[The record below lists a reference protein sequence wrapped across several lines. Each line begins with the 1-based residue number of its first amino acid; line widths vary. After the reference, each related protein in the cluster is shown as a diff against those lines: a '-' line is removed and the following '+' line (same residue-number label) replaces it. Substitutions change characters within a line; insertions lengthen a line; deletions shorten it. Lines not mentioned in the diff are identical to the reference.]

1 MIMFMPRKRQRAWFQ
16 SVVVPVQVR
25 VRWST
30 QVRFVRRTWLSGAL
44 YVMASIRS
52 VLFTV
57 SKTMVYDCMRV
68 HVFVVLACLSASVLG
83 LIGCSTEDGRSQ
95 ENSLVATSFVEAVEG
110 DRFMEHVW
118 AMHKSGDVLY
128 LSGQGYGHILALDD
142 DLGVIRTF
150 GRSGEGPGEFS
161 GAPRNLYAEGNR
173 VFGLQ
178 AASNDI
184 HAFSLEG
191 DYLRSFSVDPEAVI
205 WSQGISVNNQGDV
218 YVANSFPV
226 VPYSITKFDS
236 SGTVIK
242 TFGEL
247 LTTSY
252 SETLNRRLS
261 GRLITLINNKYLL
274 AVGLSIPVIE
284 KYSLDGALIQ
294 SSDLSDTPY
303 FRERLDYAED
313 SYSQADG
320 GRGGIVS
327 VISHM
332 ATLNSRLYL
341 IPIEGHAEVG
351 LRVNR
356 LLEIDVESLNLLNAY
371 TLLDHQEEPLRW
383 VEAFEFVSED
393 ELLVFHYTDGMF
405 YRYED
410 IDLIQ

>member
-1 MIMFMPRKRQRAWFQ
+1 MFMPRKRQRAWFQ

-30 QVRFVRRTWLSGAL
+30 QVRFVRRAWLSRAL

-52 VLFTV
+52 VLFSV
-57 SKTMVYDCMRV
+57 SKTTIYDCMRV
-68 HVFVVLACLSASVLG
+68 HVFVVLACVSASVLG
-83 LIGCSTEDGRSQ
+83 LIGCSTEDGELQ
-95 ENSLVATSFVEAVEG
+95 DDSLVATSLTEAIEG
-110 DRFMEHVW
+110 DRFITHVS

-128 LSGQGYGHILALDD
+128 LSGQGYGHIFALDN
-142 DLGVIRTF
+142 DLRVLRTF

-161 GAPRNLYAEGNR
+161 EVPHNLYAEGNR
-173 VFGLQ
+173 VYGLQ
-178 AASNDI
+178 GGSKNV
-184 HAFSLEG
+184 HVFSLEG
-191 DYLRSFSVDPEAVI
+191 NYLRSFSVEPVAYVV
-205 WSQGISVNNQGDV
+205 SQGISVNNQGDV
-218 YVANSFPV
+218 YIASSFPV
-226 VPYSITKFDS
+226 DPYSITKFDS

-242 TFGEL
+242 TFGGI

-261 GRLITLINNKYLL
+261 GRLITVINNKYLL
-274 AVGLSIPVIE
+274 AVGLSVPVIE
-284 KYSLDGALIQ
+284 KYSLDGELIQ

-303 FRERLDYAED
+303 FRERLDYAEE
-313 SYSQADG
+313 SYSQAS
-320 GRGGIVS
+320 GGIVS
-327 VISHM
+327 VISYM

-341 IPIEGHAEVG
+341 IPIEGYPEVG

-356 LLEIDVESLNLLNAY
+356 LLEIDVESLNILNAY

-383 VEAFEFVSED
+383 VDAFEFISED

-405 YRYED
+405 YRYQD

>member
-1 MIMFMPRKRQRAWFQ
+1 M
-16 SVVVPVQVR
+16 
-25 VRWST
+25 
-30 QVRFVRRTWLSGAL
+30 RFVRRTWLSRAL

-57 SKTMVYDCMRV
+57 SKTTIYDCMRV

-95 ENSLVATSFVEAVEG
+95 ENSLVATSVVEAVGG

-142 DLGVIRTF
+142 DLSVIRTF

-178 AASNDI
+178 GASNDI

-191 DYLRSFSVDPEAVI
+191 DYLRSFSVDPKAVI

-252 SETLNRRLS
+252 SETFNRRLS
-261 GRLITLINNKYLL
+261 GRLITLIINKYLL

-284 KYSLDGALIQ
+284 KYSLDGELIQ

-303 FRERLDYAED
+303 FRERLDYAEE
-313 SYSQADG
+313 SYSQAG
-320 GRGGIVS
+320 GGIVS
-327 VISHM
+327 VISYM

-341 IPIEGHAEVG
+341 LPIEGYAEVG

-383 VEAFEFVSED
+383 VEAKRRSMR
-393 ELLVFHYTDGMF
+393 T
-405 YRYED
+405 RTT
-410 IDLIQ
+410 

>member
-1 MIMFMPRKRQRAWFQ
+1 M
-16 SVVVPVQVR
+16 
-25 VRWST
+25 
-30 QVRFVRRTWLSGAL
+30 RFVRRTWLSRAL
-44 YVMASIRS
+44 YVMTSIRS

-68 HVFVVLACLSASVLG
+68 HGFVALACLSASVLG
-83 LIGCSTEDGRSQ
+83 LIGCSTEDGELQ

-128 LSGQGYGHILALDD
+128 LSGQGYGHIFALDD
-142 DLGVIRTF
+142 ELSVIRTF
-150 GRSGEGPGEFS
+150 GRSGEGPGEFTEAAHS
-161 GAPRNLYAEGNR
+161 LYAKGNR
-173 VFGLQ
+173 VYGLQ
-178 AASNDI
+178 AGAESA
-184 HAFSLEG
+184 HVFSLEG
-191 DYLRSFSVDPEAVI
+191 DYVRSFSVDPKSFVLD
-205 WSQGISVNNQGDV
+205 QGISVNDQGDV
-218 YVANSFPV
+218 YIASSFPV
-226 VPYSITKFDS
+226 DPYSITKFDS

-252 SETLNRRLS
+252 SETLNRRVS
-261 GRLITLINNKYLL
+261 GRRITLINNKYLL
-274 AVGLSIPVIE
+274 AVGLSVPVIE
-284 KYSLDGALIQ
+284 KYSLDGELIQ

-303 FRERLDYAED
+303 FQERLDYAED
-313 SYSQADG
+313 SYSQANG
-320 GRGGIVS
+320 ERGGIVS
-327 VISHM
+327 VISYM

-341 IPIEGHAEVG
+341 IPVEGHAEVG

-356 LLEIDVESLNLLNAY
+356 LLEIDVESLNILNAY

>member
-1 MIMFMPRKRQRAWFQ
+1 
-16 SVVVPVQVR
+16 
-25 VRWST
+25 
-30 QVRFVRRTWLSGAL
+30 
-44 YVMASIRS
+44 MASLRG
-52 VLFTV
+52 VLFFV
-57 SKTMVYDCMRV
+57 SKTMIHDCVPVR
-68 HVFVVLACLSASVLG
+68 VFVVMACLSASVLG
-83 LIGCSTEDGRSQ
+83 LTGCSTEDGRSQ
-95 ENSLVATSFVEAVEG
+95 ENSLVATSLAEAVEG
-110 DRFMEHVW
+110 DRFMKHVR

-252 SETLNRRLS
+252 SETFNRRLS
-261 GRLITLINNKYLL
+261 GRLITLIINKYLL

-284 KYSLDGALIQ
+284 KYSLDGELIQ

-303 FRERLDYAED
+303 FRERLDYAEE
-313 SYSQADG
+313 SYSQAG
-320 GRGGIVS
+320 GGIVS
-327 VISHM
+327 VISYM

-341 IPIEGHAEVG
+341 LPIEGYAEVG

-356 LLEIDVESLNLLNAY
+356 LLEIDVESLNILNAY

-383 VEAFEFVSED
+383 VEAFEFISED
-393 ELLVFHYTDGMF
+393 ELLVFHYSDGVF